1 MLLSAHNTSLAC
13 AMRVHTTGRM
23 AATTALLFALVVPG
37 SAMTPAARCA
47 LREPGSLADR
57 GIAATRWA
65 AHAKAAQTTLAPL
78 QRLLNEIGETPSL
91 RAGRTGS
98 GARRVYLAGKH
109 RPTFLGVQDAAI
121 GASTEVPNR
130 WWYAADARTLALF
143 RPLAALVCVEIKI
156 YGALVLNRRVVLHA
170 IDAALAR
177 WRGDAG
183 SSPLDGA
190 STAASHP
197 THWLIYAQVPAPVFI
212 QVGEARRLCGL
223 AHVGGEGAPDA
234 FGATVL
240 LALLQETPR
249 PRLPGLGGPRH
260 ATIEEGGCYRTFDAA
275 GHRDSPE
282 VAPPG
287 PREGPKG
294 LARFCAR
301 VHSIGT

>member
-1 MLLSAHNTSLAC
+1 M
-13 AMRVHTTGRM
+13 M
-23 AATTALLFALVVPG
+23 AARTALLFALVAPG
-37 SAMTPAARCA
+37 SAMAPAATA
-47 LREPGSLADR
+47 TLREPGSLADR

-78 QRLLNEIGETPSL
+78 RRLLNEIGETPSL

-98 GARRVYLAGKH
+98 GARRVYLAGKHH

-177 WRGDAG
+177 WRGGAG

-190 STAASHP
+190 RTTASS
-197 THWLIYAQVPAPVFI
+197 
-212 QVGEARRLCGL
+212 
-223 AHVGGEGAPDA
+223 
-234 FGATVL
+234 
-240 LALLQETPR
+240 PR
-249 PRLPGLGGPRH
+249 N
-260 ATIEEGGCYRTFDAA
+260 D
-275 GHRDSPE
+275 
-282 VAPPG
+282 
-287 PREGPKG
+287 
-294 LARFCAR
+294 
-301 VHSIGT
+301 